1 MDKNNPL
8 RVWGI
13 GANWGNKSMVK
24 EFLEKGYAGIG
35 WYEDDAPS
43 LYAMMREIKSGDII
57 YIKSFVRKNCTLH
70 IKAIGRVMTTKF
82 LNSDYFI
89 GKDRHISIQVEWF
102 NDVELDDV
110 VYEFNENIDKNNKKI
125 DFRNN
130 VYNNTLYREYSDKII
145 SYINSLISDKKIDFW

>member
-1 MDKNNPL
+1 MKDKNET

-13 GANWGNKSMVK
+13 GANWGSKSMVK
-24 EFLEKGYAGIG
+24 DFLKLGYAGIG
-35 WYEDDAPS
+35 WLEDEAPS
-43 LYAMMREIKSGDII
+43 LYAMMREIEAGDII
-57 YIKSFVRKNCTLH
+57 YIKSFVRKNCSLC

-102 NDVELDDV
+102 NDVELNGVIYD
-110 VYEFNENIDKNNKKI
+110 FNNNVDNYGKKI

-130 VYNNTLYREYSDKII
+130 VYNNTLYREYSNKLIE
-145 SYINSLISDKKIDFW
+145 YIKAYIPEN